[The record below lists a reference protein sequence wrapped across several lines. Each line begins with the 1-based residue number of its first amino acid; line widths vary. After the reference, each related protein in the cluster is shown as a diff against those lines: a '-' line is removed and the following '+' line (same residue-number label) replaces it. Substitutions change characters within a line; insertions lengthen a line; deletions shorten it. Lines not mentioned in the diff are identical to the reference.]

1 MRKSERIILRNKNGV
16 ETKKRYK
23 RDKNETKWRQNGD
36 EMETVGILFLRQLSD
51 SLN

>member
-23 RDKNETKWRQNGD
+23 RDKNETKWRRNGD
-36 EMETVGILFLRQLSD
+36 GRYTVFETII
-51 SLN
+51 

>member
-23 RDKNETKWRQNGD
+23 RDKNETLPLLFVRHFCGSMKI
-36 EMETVGILFLRQLSD
+36 ETELRRG
-51 SLN
+51 